1 MAKVEPLDSALKDV
15 MMLKRPQRFVEV
27 FIKKANFLVYTKKKD
42 VKFQN
47 KSVYS
52 SPEVQRLMTQL
63 RNLDRNWNIK
73 PTALTAA
80 VLQVGQDPILWSIKQ
95 RHNFCTVDGLT
106 VQLAFCICCLDIFSK
121 CEPRDTMRRYVCLNC
136 CFRGYWG
143 ALGTPKGSL
152 EIPRYSGGIPWRLA
166 AQQFACEPCE

>member
-80 VLQVGQDPILWSIKQ
+80 VLQVGQDPIL
-95 RHNFCTVDGLT
+95 
-106 VQLAFCICCLDIFSK
+106 
-121 CEPRDTMRRYVCLNC
+121 
-136 CFRGYWG
+136 
-143 ALGTPKGSL
+143 
-152 EIPRYSGGIPWRLA
+152 
-166 AQQFACEPCE
+166 